1 MTKILTFLLSC
12 SLLLVLVAPVQAND
26 SAMLLSDNKEPAKQ
40 PTALPT
46 KDITKETAAQL
57 AQQRFPGRILK
68 VRAESRQYRVR
79 VMQDDG
85 RVVNVI
91 VDGRSGRVKRED

>member
-1 MTKILTFLLSC
+1 MTKILTSLLSC
-12 SLLLVLVAPVQAND
+12 SLLLLLTMPVQANT
-26 SAMLLSDNKEPAKQ
+26 SARLLSDNNEPAKQ

-79 VMQDDG
+79 VMQEDG